1 MAIHK
6 LRILPIFLLITG
18 LTLTSGCKKK
28 DMSLRLNEPRNIR
41 GVVSYK
47 RSFPDLNDKHL
58 EVAKAVGI
66 RPLEDREE
74 AESMKEKLTHITDNE
89 FYVVDSLTHSI
100 PYLVPRASAL
110 LDTIGSN
117 FLDSLAAKGLNP
129 NQVIVTSVLRT
140 QSDVKRLRR
149 RNGNA
154 SANSAHCF
162 GATFD
167 VSWKRFK
174 KVEDEDGRPL
184 QDVGSDTLKLVLS
197 EVLRDLRQA
206 EKCYIKYELK
216 HSALAIDGCCP
227 KFLFFPMRRRI
238 LMQLTY
244 TGEDFEY
251 HFGKPLTLPRCKWK
265 VKETNKRFIW
275 HFKAQNRTSV
285 IRISGSCSK
294 EQMMPLL
301 YENPDGK
308 VSPAP
313 LWEGGTAVGTIEL
326 YRRVGGSLEL
336 IDRLQFENGLC
347 AYQRF

>member
-149 RNGNA
+149 RNWNA

-216 HSALAIDGCCP
+216 QGC
-227 KFLFFPMRRRI
+227 FHI
-238 LMQLTY
+238 
-244 TGEDFEY
+244 
-251 HFGKPLTLPRCKWK
+251 
-265 VKETNKRFIW
+265 
-275 HFKAQNRTSV
+275 
-285 IRISGSCSK
+285 
-294 EQMMPLL
+294 
-301 YENPDGK
+301 
-308 VSPAP
+308 
-313 LWEGGTAVGTIEL
+313 TA
-326 YRRVGGSLEL
+326 R
-336 IDRLQFENGLC
+336 
-347 AYQRF
+347 

>member
-18 LTLTSGCKKK
+18 FTLTSGCKKK

-216 HSALAIDGCCP
+216 QGC
-227 KFLFFPMRRRI
+227 FHI
-238 LMQLTY
+238 
-244 TGEDFEY
+244 
-251 HFGKPLTLPRCKWK
+251 
-265 VKETNKRFIW
+265 
-275 HFKAQNRTSV
+275 
-285 IRISGSCSK
+285 
-294 EQMMPLL
+294 
-301 YENPDGK
+301 
-308 VSPAP
+308 
-313 LWEGGTAVGTIEL
+313 TA
-326 YRRVGGSLEL
+326 R
-336 IDRLQFENGLC
+336 
-347 AYQRF
+347 

>member
-206 EKCYIKYELK
+206 EN
-216 HSALAIDGCCP
+216 A
-227 KFLFFPMRRRI
+227 
-238 LMQLTY
+238 
-244 TGEDFEY
+244 
-251 HFGKPLTLPRCKWK
+251 
-265 VKETNKRFIW
+265 
-275 HFKAQNRTSV
+275 TS
-285 IRISGSCSK
+285 SMS
-294 EQMMPLL
+294 
-301 YENPDGK
+301 
-308 VSPAP
+308 
-313 LWEGGTAVGTIEL
+313 
-326 YRRVGGSLEL
+326 
-336 IDRLQFENGLC
+336 
-347 AYQRF
+347 

>member
-1 MAIHK
+1 MTIHK

-117 FLDSLAAKGLNP
+117 FLDSLAANGLNP

-216 HSALAIDGCCP
+216 QGC
-227 KFLFFPMRRRI
+227 FHI
-238 LMQLTY
+238 
-244 TGEDFEY
+244 
-251 HFGKPLTLPRCKWK
+251 
-265 VKETNKRFIW
+265 
-275 HFKAQNRTSV
+275 
-285 IRISGSCSK
+285 
-294 EQMMPLL
+294 
-301 YENPDGK
+301 
-308 VSPAP
+308 
-313 LWEGGTAVGTIEL
+313 TA
-326 YRRVGGSLEL
+326 R
-336 IDRLQFENGLC
+336 
-347 AYQRF
+347 

>member
-28 DMSLRLNEPRNIR
+28 DMSLKLNEPRNIR

-58 EVAKAVGI
+58 EVAKTVGI

-167 VSWKRFK
+167 LSWKRFK

-216 HSALAIDGCCP
+216 QGC
-227 KFLFFPMRRRI
+227 FHI
-238 LMQLTY
+238 
-244 TGEDFEY
+244 
-251 HFGKPLTLPRCKWK
+251 
-265 VKETNKRFIW
+265 
-275 HFKAQNRTSV
+275 
-285 IRISGSCSK
+285 
-294 EQMMPLL
+294 
-301 YENPDGK
+301 
-308 VSPAP
+308 
-313 LWEGGTAVGTIEL
+313 TA
-326 YRRVGGSLEL
+326 R
-336 IDRLQFENGLC
+336 
-347 AYQRF
+347 

>member
-140 QSDVKRLRR
+140 QSDAKRLRR

-216 HSALAIDGCCP
+216 QGC
-227 KFLFFPMRRRI
+227 FHI
-238 LMQLTY
+238 
-244 TGEDFEY
+244 
-251 HFGKPLTLPRCKWK
+251 
-265 VKETNKRFIW
+265 
-275 HFKAQNRTSV
+275 
-285 IRISGSCSK
+285 
-294 EQMMPLL
+294 
-301 YENPDGK
+301 
-308 VSPAP
+308 
-313 LWEGGTAVGTIEL
+313 TA
-326 YRRVGGSLEL
+326 R
-336 IDRLQFENGLC
+336 
-347 AYQRF
+347 

>member
-149 RNGNA
+149 INGNA

-216 HSALAIDGCCP
+216 QGC
-227 KFLFFPMRRRI
+227 FHI
-238 LMQLTY
+238 
-244 TGEDFEY
+244 
-251 HFGKPLTLPRCKWK
+251 
-265 VKETNKRFIW
+265 
-275 HFKAQNRTSV
+275 
-285 IRISGSCSK
+285 
-294 EQMMPLL
+294 
-301 YENPDGK
+301 
-308 VSPAP
+308 
-313 LWEGGTAVGTIEL
+313 TA
-326 YRRVGGSLEL
+326 R
-336 IDRLQFENGLC
+336 
-347 AYQRF
+347 

>member
-1 MAIHK
+1 MTIHK

-28 DMSLRLNEPRNIR
+28 DMSLKLNEPRNIR

-74 AESMKEKLTHITDNE
+74 AESMKEKLTYITDNE
-89 FYVVDSLTHSI
+89 FYVVDSLAHSI

-174 KVEDEDGRPL
+174 KVEDENGRPL

-216 HSALAIDGCCP
+216 QGC
-227 KFLFFPMRRRI
+227 FHI
-238 LMQLTY
+238 
-244 TGEDFEY
+244 
-251 HFGKPLTLPRCKWK
+251 
-265 VKETNKRFIW
+265 
-275 HFKAQNRTSV
+275 
-285 IRISGSCSK
+285 
-294 EQMMPLL
+294 
-301 YENPDGK
+301 
-308 VSPAP
+308 
-313 LWEGGTAVGTIEL
+313 TA
-326 YRRVGGSLEL
+326 R
-336 IDRLQFENGLC
+336 
-347 AYQRF
+347 

>member
-74 AESMKEKLTHITDNE
+74 AECMKGELTQSSDNE
-89 FYVVDSLTHSI
+89 FFVVDSLTHSI

-216 HSALAIDGCCP
+216 QGC
-227 KFLFFPMRRRI
+227 FHI
-238 LMQLTY
+238 
-244 TGEDFEY
+244 
-251 HFGKPLTLPRCKWK
+251 
-265 VKETNKRFIW
+265 
-275 HFKAQNRTSV
+275 
-285 IRISGSCSK
+285 
-294 EQMMPLL
+294 
-301 YENPDGK
+301 
-308 VSPAP
+308 
-313 LWEGGTAVGTIEL
+313 TA
-326 YRRVGGSLEL
+326 R
-336 IDRLQFENGLC
+336 
-347 AYQRF
+347 